1 MNIYY
6 LYLLLILLV
15 GLSCCLWFLL
25 IKAKKKQLSQLEL
38 HDLLQIEKD
47 KIRKDLEKKL
57 EQDYQQKIQKAELE
71 TQKYQV
77 RAQQQIQDEEKK
89 LRNYEIDFQ
98 YRLTKKEEQ
107 LEQSQ
112 FNIDSQKQSLEEAK
126 QVLIHSQ
133 SELKQKQL
141 ELEEVQKK
149 IDSEVSF
156 KLERIAGFTRE
167 QAAQEIMDTTKLSIG
182 YDMTVLQSKMLEE
195 AEDQANI
202 KARNIVSLAIQRC
215 SSEVANEM
223 TVTVVKLNSDEDKGK
238 LIGKGGRNIQWLEKT
253 LGVEMIIDDT
263 PEVVTISG
271 FSGIRRHIAKRTV
284 EKLLD
289 DGRVHPSSIE
299 EMYEKAK
306 SEIAIE
312 VQDAGE
318 EVAAELGI
326 VDFSPK
332 LIRIL
337 GRLKF
342 RTSYGQNMLK
352 HSLEMAKL
360 AGLLVDE
367 INMTFTSR
375 FPINRDICVKG
386 ALLHDIGKAVDEEQ
400 LPKGNHIELGER
412 ICDMFGLDWRI
423 KKCISSHHETGGDFQ
438 SYHDSVNGFCIE
450 ACVVD
455 ACDNISGSRPGA
467 RKETAEAYYQ
477 RMEALERIANN
488 IKGVQKSFIMRGSR
502 ELWVFFDPATTELAE
517 VADATRQIVN
527 QINDTIKS
535 PFKIQVNAF
544 LENRLVEYAG

>member
-1 MNIYY
+1 MNINF

-15 GLSCCLWFLL
+15 GISFGLWFLL
-25 IKAKKKQLSQLEL
+25 IKAKKKQFSQLEL
-38 HDLLQIEKD
+38 HDLLQTEKD
-47 KIRKDLEKKL
+47 KVRKDLEKKS

-71 TQKYQV
+71 AQKYQIQ
-77 RAQQQIQDEEKK
+77 AQQQIQDEEKK

-98 YRLTKKEEQ
+98 HRLTKKEEQ

-112 FNIDSQKQSLEEAK
+112 YNIDSQKKRLEEDKNLLSQA
-126 QVLIHSQ
+126 QVD
-133 SELKQKQL
+133 LKQKQL
-141 ELEEVQKK
+141 QLDDLQNK
-149 IDSEVSF
+149 IDTEINT

-167 QAAQEIMDTTKLSIG
+167 QAAQEIMDKTKLLIG
-182 YDMTVLQSKMLEE
+182 YDMTLLQSKMLEQ
-195 AEDQANI
+195 AEDTANI
-202 KARNIVSLAIQRC
+202 QARNIVSLAIQRC

-306 SEIAIE
+306 SEISME

-318 EVAAELGI
+318 EVVAELGI

-367 INMTFTSR
+367 INMTFTSK

-400 LPKGNHIELGER
+400 LPKGNHIELGEK

-423 KKCISSHHETGGDFQ
+423 KKCVSSHHETGGDFQ
-438 SYHDSVNGFCIE
+438 SYHDLVNGFCIE

-527 QINDTIKS
+527 QINDSIKS